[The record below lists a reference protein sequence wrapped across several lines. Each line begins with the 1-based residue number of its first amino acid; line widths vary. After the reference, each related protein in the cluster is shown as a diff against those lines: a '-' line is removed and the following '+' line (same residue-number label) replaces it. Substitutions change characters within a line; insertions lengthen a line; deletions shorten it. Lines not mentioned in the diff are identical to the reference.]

1 MLSIIALPL
10 NRERKRMKKLTA
22 STKYLAKINSSN
34 VYDVVV
40 PTPLFLAPIL
50 SKNFKNK
57 ILLKREDLQPV
68 FSFKIRGAYNKLS
81 KLKKK
86 GDLKRV
92 VAASAGNHAQG
103 VAFSAKKLLLK
114 ATIVMPITTPSIK
127 VNSVKNLGAKVVLYG
142 DNFDEAYS

>member
-1 MLSIIALPL
+1 MVHQSSADELGFTGVWGTGGGQCLFEFDNGAPFSYSGTRIAHGNPFGFASRWSGQWIIHG
-10 NRERKRMKKLTA
+10 E
-22 STKYLAKINSSN
+22 
-34 VYDVVV
+34 
-40 PTPLFLAPIL
+40 
-50 SKNFKNK
+50 
-57 ILLKREDLQPV
+57 
-68 FSFKIRGAYNKLS
+68 
-81 KLKKK
+81 K
-86 GDLKRV
+86 GDIKRV